1 MDDNQPKPRHLKSV
15 INRDKNGKIRSIAVV
30 ASEKPSF
37 HTPAYD
43 ELVAGNKIPRFLWKK
58 MD

>member
-1 MDDNQPKPRHLKSV
+1 MADNRPKPRHLKSV
-15 INRDKNGKIRSIAVV
+15 IKRDKNGKIRSIAVV
-30 ASEKPSF
+30 ASEQPSF

-43 ELVAGNKIPRFLWKK
+43 ELVLGNKIPRFLWKK